1 MEIEEVYEI
10 IRSGAP
16 CKAVYKGIPAGHGSG
31 EKELSADE
39 GIQELQEI
47 LEFGKPGGTVSFNDY
62 DQQNPSKPRVTDLFL
77 PL

>member
-1 MEIEEVYEI
+1 MEIEQLYEI

-16 CKAVYKGIPAGHGSG
+16 CKVVWKGIREHGSG

>member
-1 MEIEEVYEI
+1 MKIEEVYEI

-16 CKAVYKGIPAGHGSG
+16 CKVVWNGIPGHEDG
-31 EKELSADE
+31 EKELYADK

-47 LEFGKPGGTVSFNDY
+47 LEWGKAGGTVSFNDF
-62 DQQNPSKPRVTDLFL
+62 DQQNPSKPRVTELFL